1 MIHFDTNALIALP
14 QWSRDHHRVIER
26 VVAGEPAAVCAVVWY
41 EFLIGPIAAD
51 EIDLARAF
59 LQDRIQ
65 AIDDADAQLAAQL
78 FNDGG
83 RRRGLKTDAL
93 IAACAIRADAEF
105 VTINAADF
113 KPFVSQGLRLLPTS
127 F

>member
-14 QWSRDHHRVIER
+14 QWSRDRHPVIER
-26 VVAGEPAAVCAVVWY
+26 IVAGEPSAVCAVVWY
-41 EFLIGPIAAD
+41 EFLIGPIDSD

-59 LQDRIQ
+59 LQNKIEPIGDL
-65 AIDDADAQLAAQL
+65 DAQLAAQL

-93 IAACAIRADAEF
+93 IAACAIRADAQF
-105 VTINAADF
+105 VTINATDF
-113 KPFVSQGLRLLPTS
+113 ESFVGQGLRLLPATC
-127 F
+127 